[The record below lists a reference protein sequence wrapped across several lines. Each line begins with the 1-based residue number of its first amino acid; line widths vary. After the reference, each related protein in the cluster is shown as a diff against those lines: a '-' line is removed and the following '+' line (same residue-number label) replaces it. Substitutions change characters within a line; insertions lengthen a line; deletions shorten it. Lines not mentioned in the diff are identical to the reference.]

1 MENFH
6 FSSFCKIILLFFAFS
21 LFSFSCKENN
31 KKIIPDISS
40 FNLEDGDIILRK
52 GSSVNSR
59 VVLMSKNNEN
69 YSHIGI
75 VIKSDSS
82 VFVVHSSPDDINDE
96 DGNII
101 RKEEIKDFLSEDK
114 AIAMAI
120 YRYELTQSQKKILLE
135 KIQYYLDRRIK
146 FDNDFDLIDTNYFYC
161 TEFVWRC
168 YKALDI
174 DISAKKRTVFPG
186 VNKKFIFPS
195 DIAQN
200 SNLKLIHKY
209 PK

>member
-6 FSSFCKIILLFFAFS
+6 FSGFCKIILFFLALS
-21 LFSFSCKENN
+21 LFSFSCKERN

-40 FNLEDGDIILRK
+40 YNLEDGDIILRK
-52 GSSVNSR
+52 GRSVNSR
-59 VVLMSKNNEN
+59 VVMMSKNNEN

-82 VFVVHSSPDDINDE
+82 VFVVHSSPDDINDK

-101 RKEEIKDFLSEDK
+101 RKEEINDFLSEDK
-114 AIAMAI
+114 SVAMAI
-120 YRYELTQSQKKILLE
+120 YRYELTLSQKKILLD
-135 KIQYYLDRRIK
+135 KIQYYLDKRIK